1 MPKACRALEGF
12 VGFLSGALLSICY
25 TRFHRVL
32 HSVARH
38 FTRLTGCLEKE
49 PLKEPLRV
57 PVRALLR
64 FPLRAPFRMPLRVT
78 LDFTGAVGFYEGF
91 GNVVGLVLEAFGEF
105 G

>member
-1 MPKACRALEGF
+1 M
-12 VGFLSGALLSICY
+12 
-25 TRFHRVL
+25 
-32 HSVARH
+32 
-38 FTRLTGCLEKE
+38 
-49 PLKEPLRV
+49 EPLRV